1 MNFKRILQMLF
12 LLVVFI
18 IPSYVKAY
26 SNKVILGGENIGIRV
41 DNKYITVVG
50 FYEVEGKYIAKE
62 SGLEV
67 GDKIVE
73 VNGVRLSNI
82 DDMVKAIKDTEVTMT
97 ILRNDKK
104 KDINFDLY
112 KDDNGVIKTGIYVK
126 DKITGIGTLT
136 YIDPNSKV
144 FGALGHEIDESTTGE
159 KVEIKSGEIFYS
171 NITGITRSSGGNP
184 GEKNATFDIDNVY
197 GSIKENESS
206 GIFGTYEKEID
217 NSKLIEVGTKEEIKL
232 GKAKMLT
239 VLSGDTVEEFTI
251 NITSID
257 KNNNI
262 KNILFEITDSKLIKE
277 TNGVVSGMSGS
288 PIIQNNKLVAA
299 VTHVVVSDPIKGY
312 GILIETMLE
321 EGDKSKE

>member
-82 DDMVKAIKDTEVTMT
+82 DDMVEAIKDTEVTMT

-184 GEKNATFDIDNVY
+184 GEKNATFDIDNIY
-197 GSIKENESS
+197 GSIKGNKSS

>member
-82 DDMVKAIKDTEVTMT
+82 DDMVEAIKDTEVTMT

-184 GEKNATFDIDNVY
+184 GEKNATFDIDNIY
-197 GSIKENESS
+197 GSIKENKSS
-206 GIFGTYEKEID
+206 GIFGTYEKEMD

>member
-73 VNGVRLSNI
+73 VNGVKLSNI
-82 DDMVKAIKDTEVTMT
+82 DDMVEAIKDTEVTMT

-104 KDINFDLY
+104 KNIDFDLY
-112 KDDNGVIKTGIYVK
+112 EDDNGVIKTGIYVK